1 MNRIFK
7 NKSAIGNLKS
17 NNRNENL
24 NRNIRRYNWENS
36 PESKTVKR
44 EKNGNEKIKF
54 ERLRI
59 PLYTI
64 DI

>member
-17 NNRNENL
+17 NNRDENL
-24 NRNIRRYNWENS
+24 NRNIGRYNWENS
-36 PESKTVKR
+36 PESKRVKR